1 MKGLKCYHTGIEA
14 VGGTQW
20 KKMELVRE
28 EGVILLHLLKQVEE
42 LEHFLRAVRSN
53 RWVFSWSAI
62 VRYVF
67 EEDLSGRTRKKGLEG
82 REYR

>member
-1 MKGLKCYHTGIEA
+1 
-14 VGGTQW
+14 
-20 KKMELVRE
+20 MELVRE

-67 EEDLSGRTRKKGLEG
+67 EEDLSGRSRKKGLEG
-82 REYR
+82 REYRLPGVGHSIHERGQWGKGGLN